1 LWGAVTLLRD
11 HLEDRKFLSG
21 SVSATRDVLSSR
33 RGPTEYKIT
42 VGIDEINLTSR
53 MAPTI
58 RIGDRIRAE
67 IGRGSH
73 YAYKI
78 EKLP

>member
-1 LWGAVTLLRD
+1 
-11 HLEDRKFLSG
+11 
-21 SVSATRDVLSSR
+21 VLSSR